1 MITPVRP
8 VPRHSAGCSS
18 DTCLQL
24 TPRVLLASPEVHLS
38 IQRAPKST
46 TTCKVCNPTMT
57 FKIILSGVTGRIG
70 EHVLHRALQ
79 DTTITSVI
87 ALSRRPLPDLARQS
101 KVNVLVLDDFQ
112 VYPDDVLTELS
123 GADACV
129 WCMTTTAAD
138 PLLEL
143 AYPRA
148 FASAIAPSIADRAK
162 RFRYLHLSGAL
173 VERDQNKMLWMKANM
188 RKTKGQGEVQMIE
201 VANESIYGGLW
212 ETIIAR
218 PGMVVKRSSYI
229 GEASMW
235 LAGSS
240 GSFIRADEL
249 ALALVDAVVH
259 GSDDLLFPH
268 TLLQRG
274 QELARIQH

>member
-1 MITPVRP
+1 
-8 VPRHSAGCSS
+8 
-18 DTCLQL
+18 
-24 TPRVLLASPEVHLS
+24 
-38 IQRAPKST
+38 
-46 TTCKVCNPTMT
+46 
-57 FKIILSGVTGRIG
+57 
-70 EHVLHRALQ
+70 
-79 DTTITSVI
+79 
-87 ALSRRPLPDLARQS
+87 
-101 KVNVLVLDDFQ
+101 
-112 VYPDDVLTELS
+112 
-123 GADACV
+123 
-129 WCMTTTAAD
+129 MTTTAAD

-188 RKTKGQGEVQMIE
+188 RKTKVCVIGTCLTSIQQHKRLRKRALAALTASQGQGEVQMIE